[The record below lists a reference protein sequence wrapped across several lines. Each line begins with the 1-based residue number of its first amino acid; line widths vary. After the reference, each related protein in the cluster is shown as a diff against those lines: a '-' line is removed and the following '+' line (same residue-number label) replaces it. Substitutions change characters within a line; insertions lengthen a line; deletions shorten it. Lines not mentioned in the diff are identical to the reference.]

1 MTNPYAHL
9 IDPDGIPRTS
19 RVPTAGDMRT
29 YSPDWDDA
37 PAQPPAAE
45 KPKRKKKSGKSL
57 AVPQDR
63 PNEGTDDPH
72 RLATAYLRMQATNSR
87 GERTLICHRDD
98 FHEHDGI
105 RYLTVPYAEIKA
117 RLTTFIKSQFDA
129 ENMHLQQHPELWDS
143 TELPRCRRVTTGTV
157 NNTMAALESLT
168 LVPNS
173 VDAPA
178 WLRGEHWGKPE
189 DILPTRSG
197 LLHLPRALLD
207 DDCLHPSTARFYTT
221 SGVDYAFDGVAGCS
235 EWIKFLLSL
244 WPDDP
249 QSIALLQE
257 WIGYLLSLDGRHHKI
272 LMLIGPPRSGKGTIS
287 RIIKL
292 LLGMGSVASPTLGS
306 LAGPFGLW
314 PLLGKSV
321 AIVADARLSG
331 RTDAIA
337 VVERLLSISGGD
349 PQDVHRKNMPTL
361 AAIKMAV
368 RFMLMSNELPNL
380 RDSSGALTSRILLL
394 RTLQSFL
401 GQEDKGLD
409 DRLAEEL
416 PGILNWSI
424 LGWHRLRERGAFVQP
439 DSARDLLAD
448 LDDLASPI
456 SQFIRECCNVA
467 PEQTTATEAAFRAW
481 KAWCEQHGINHPGTN
496 ETFGKDL
503 RSALPQIS
511 KSQHRTENG
520 RYWAYNGVGLKLSD
534 TSWH

>member
-1 MTNPYAHL
+1 MSGAYDHVLPS
-9 IDPDGIPRTS
+9 GVPRTS
-19 RVPTAGDMRT
+19 RVATAEDMANWNPTDGGI
-29 YSPDWDDA
+29 PE
-37 PAQPPAAE
+37 QPQAE
-45 KPKRKKKSGKSL
+45 KPKRAPKKKPGKGL

-72 RLATAYLRMQATNSR
+72 RLANAFLRMQATNSR
-87 GERTLICHRDD
+87 GERTLLNHRDD

-105 RYLTVPYAEIKA
+105 RYLSVTHAEVKA
-117 RLTTFIKSQFDA
+117 RVTAFIKSQFDA

-143 TELPRCRRVTTGTV
+143 TELPRCRRVTTGVV

-173 VDAPA
+173 IDAPA
-178 WLRGEHWGKPE
+178 WLRGEQWGKPE

-207 DDCLHPSTARFYTT
+207 EDCLHPPTARFYT
-221 SGVDYAFDGVAGCS
+221 SAGVDYAFDGSAGCP

-249 QSIALLQE
+249 QSVELLQE

-272 LMLIGPPRSGKGTIS
+272 LMLIGPPRSGKGTIA

-337 VVERLLSISGGD
+337 VVKRLLSISGGD

-380 RDSSGALTSRILLL
+380 RDASGAMTSRILLAHMP
-394 RTLQSFL
+394 RSFL
-401 GQEDKGLD
+401 GHEDKGLD
-409 DRLAEEL
+409 DRLAAEL

-439 DSARDLLAD
+439 DSAKELLGELED
-448 LDDLASPI
+448 IASPI
-456 SQFIRECCNVA
+456 SQFVREWCNVG
-467 PEQTTATEAAFRAW
+467 PEYSVPVDSVFATFQG
-481 KAWCEQHGINHPGTN
+481 WCKEHGRDQIPTK
-496 ETFGKDL
+496 EVFGKDL
-503 RSALPQIS
+503 RAHLPHIKKTQP
-511 KSQHRTENG
+511 RGENG
-520 RYWAYNGVGLKLSD
+520 RMNVYEGIALKLSG
-534 TSWH
+534 TGWH